1 MNVHFFF
8 LLNKEVRGLNFKIS
22 YVIDYHL
29 FLIFSGTLLKQQPW
43 LKSLKLK
50 LGDFELKAATRD
62 NEIYLEKLKF
72 VFILQL
78 LDIIIFRLYVV
89 IDHLTLCF

>member
-1 MNVHFFF
+1 M
-8 LLNKEVRGLNFKIS
+8 GD
-22 YVIDYHL
+22 ID
-29 FLIFSGTLLKQQPW
+29 
-43 LKSLKLK
+43 
-50 LGDFELKAATRD
+50 LKATTRD
-62 NEIYLEKLKF
+62 NKIYLEKLKF